1 MPGCKAAYKQS
12 SSLSNHKKN
21 VHRQNA
27 NGKKRMVKKKREY
40 EESISYDSETSFS
53 SSEDLSKSHQE
64 PSFVVDYSRI
74 HPFVEGLRAF
84 GPIFRYEEKEIEKDE
99 NFDTNDIIR
108 I

>member
-1 MPGCKAAYKQS
+1 MGTDNPEAKGLERARR
-12 SSLSNHKKN
+12 H
-21 VHRQNA
+21 
-27 NGKKRMVKKKREY
+27 G
-40 EESISYDSETSFS
+40 I
-53 SSEDLSKSHQE
+53 